1 MHDENAARMTM
12 PFDWRPAAVTLACS
26 LALATAC
33 AHPTPAATAGSA
45 LVFELAA
52 SHIVPSPPADAKGR
66 QFNGIS
72 ALAALREGH
81 EMLALSDDRED
92 SRVYRIGFEWTTAG
106 TQVKPLQTIFL
117 QRGGTAPALLDPE
130 GIAVT
135 RDGHMLVS
143 SEGIGNQEP
152 RLPPA
157 LIEYGPDGRFVRQLP
172 VRARYVPN
180 ERGELTTGV
189 RANAGFEGL
198 TLSPNYTKLFT
209 ATELPLIQ
217 DGPADPFGPSRTRLL
232 EYQAAGDSYKPSR
245 EFVYE
250 LAPLEPVAYLHRFAI
265 NGVVEL
271 LALGDRELLVMERGF
286 VESMDRAQA
295 INRIRIF
302 RISTAGATDVSGYD
316 SLRDVSSAT
325 PVTKTLVLDVNAARG
340 LDPRLANLDNFEGL
354 AWGPPLTRG
363 GKRPLVLVSDDNESV
378 RQVTAFLLFKR

>member
-1 MHDENAARMTM
+1 MTM
-12 PFDWRPAAVTLACS
+12 PFHRRPAAVTLAGA
-26 LALATAC
+26 LALATTC
-33 AHPTPAATAGSA
+33 AHPQPAATPGSD

-52 SHIVPSPPADAKGR
+52 SHIVPSPSIEAKGP

-72 ALAALREGH
+72 ALAPLREGH

-92 SRVYRIGFEWTTAG
+92 SRVYRIGFEWTTTG
-106 TQVKPLQTIFL
+106 TQVKPLQTILL
-117 QRGGTAPALLDPE
+117 QRGGTAPAVLDPE

-143 SEGIGNQEP
+143 SEGVGNQEP

-172 VRARYVPN
+172 VRPRYVPN
-180 ERGELTTGV
+180 ERGEPTTGV

-198 TLSPNYTKLFT
+198 TLSPDYSKLFT
-209 ATELPLIQ
+209 AAELPLIQ
-217 DGPADPFGPSRTRLL
+217 DGAADPFGPSRTRLL
-232 EYQAAGDSYKPSR
+232 EYDAAGDSYKPSR

-250 LAPLEPVAYLHRFAI
+250 LAPLEPVGYPHRFAI

-271 LALGDRELLVMERGF
+271 LALDDREMLVMERGF
-286 VESMDRAQA
+286 VESTDRTQT

-316 SLRDVSSAT
+316 SLRDASGAT
-325 PVTKTLVLDVNAARG
+325 PVTKTLVLDVNRARG
-340 LDPRLANLDNFEGL
+340 LDPRLV
-354 AWGPPLTRG
+354 GPRQLRG
-363 GKRPLVLVSDDNESV
+363 HGVGTSR
-378 RQVTAFLLFKR
+378 

>member
-1 MHDENAARMTM
+1 M
-12 PFDWRPAAVTLACS
+12 PSHRRPAAVTLAS
-26 LALATAC
+26 ALALATAC
-33 AHPTPAATAGSA
+33 AHPQPSATAGSDM
-45 LVFELAA
+45 VFELAA
-52 SHIVPSPPADAKGR
+52 SFIVPSPPIEAKGP

-72 ALAALREGH
+72 ALAPLRDGR

-92 SRVYRIGFEWTTAG
+92 SRVYRIGFEWTTTG
-106 TQVKPLQTIFL
+106 TRVKPLQTILF
-117 QRGGTAPALLDPE
+117 QRGGAAPAVLDPE
-130 GIAVT
+130 GLAVT

-143 SEGIGNQEP
+143 SEGVGNQEP

-172 VRARYVPN
+172 LRPRYVPN
-180 ERGELTTGV
+180 ERGEPTTGV

-198 TLSPNYTKLFT
+198 TLSPDYSKLFT
-209 ATELPLIQ
+209 AAELPLIQ
-217 DGPADPFGPSRTRLL
+217 DGAADPFRPSRTRLL
-232 EYQAAGDSYKPSR
+232 EYEAVGDSYKPAR

-250 LAPLEPVAYLHRFAI
+250 LAPLEPVDYPHRFAI

-271 LALGDRELLVMERGF
+271 LALDDREMLVMERGF
-286 VESMDRAQA
+286 VESTDRTQT

-302 RISTAGATDVSGYD
+302 RISIAGATDVSGYD
-316 SLRDVSSAT
+316 SLRDASGAT
-325 PVTKTLVLDVNAARG
+325 PVSKTLVLDVNRARG
-340 LDPRLANLDNFEGL
+340 LDPRLSDLDNFEGM